1 MSLYDWPPV
10 YFVWI
15 QLLCLCC
22 INNSFTC
29 LVKSKPVKQE
39 VSHTAI
45 LPPMVRV
52 FSDHIITFNI
62 VQSSRLDIELTNF
75 SIKMTRQF
83 VVQLIVARKET
94 FKKQLVG
101 NQGWEPYLKTF
112 CYIWHNHHLLQ
123 YFVALF
129 YLGKCLSQK
138 SHKVNRRNLRLVV
151 CTVQLEPPN
160 DM

>member
-1 MSLYDWPPV
+1 MFGHRQKSIRRADNRIHTQTGRCGDRPNHQRMLTEGGCLHCTADLL
-10 YFVWI
+10 FIFAWI
-15 QLLCLCC
+15 QLRYLCWL
-22 INNSFTC
+22 NNSFTC

-112 CYIWHNHHLLQ
+112 CYI
-123 YFVALF
+123 
-129 YLGKCLSQK
+129 
-138 SHKVNRRNLRLVV
+138 
-151 CTVQLEPPN
+151 
-160 DM
+160 